1 MKSKRPMDN
10 PFKIIKPTDKA
21 PENLKKD
28 VLESIELMMLV
39 VRMLQLFMV
48 DYSISI
54 PESMDQYFKTSTHQ
68 AKDDDSEEEKNK
80 DLEN

>member
-1 MKSKRPMDN
+1 MAN
-10 PFKIIKPTDKA
+10 PFKLIKPTDRP

-48 DYSISI
+48 DYTISI
-54 PESMDQYFKTSTHQ
+54 PESMDQFLKTSDGKKGTDE
-68 AKDDDSEEEKNK
+68 KMDDLKE
-80 DLEN
+80 

>member
-1 MKSKRPMDN
+1 MDN
-10 PFKIIKPTDKA
+10 PFKLIKPTDKP

-48 DYSISI
+48 DYTISL
-54 PESMDQYFKTSTHQ
+54 PESVDQYFRTSTKK
-68 AKDDDSEEEKNK
+68 ADKDVEDSQEDHDKK
-80 DLEN
+80 